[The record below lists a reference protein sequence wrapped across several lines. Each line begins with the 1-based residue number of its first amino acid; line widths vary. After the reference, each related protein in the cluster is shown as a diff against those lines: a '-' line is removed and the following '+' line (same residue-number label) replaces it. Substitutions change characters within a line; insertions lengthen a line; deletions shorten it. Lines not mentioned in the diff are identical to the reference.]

1 MTAPALDRAGGRT
14 VRLVIPGDVPGKKNM
29 LRIGKGRMF
38 RDGAVAAQIDA
49 LTWRIKE
56 RWGSEKPMQR
66 ARVTAYF
73 YVLDGRGDIDNKY
86 TTLQDCLVRAGV
98 IKGDTIARIP
108 GFSAQAE
115 IISEGEESVI
125 VELTEVLDA

>member
-1 MTAPALDRAGGRT
+1 MTRPVPGSDGGRK
-14 VRLVIPGDVPGKKNM
+14 VRMVIPGDVPGKKNQ

-38 RDGAVAAQIDA
+38 RDASVTAQIDA

-56 RWGSEKPMQR
+56 RWGSEKTMQR

-86 TTLQDCLVRAGV
+86 TTLQDCLVRAGA

-115 IISEGEESVI
+115 IIESGEESVI
-125 VELTEVLDA
+125 VELTEV